1 MILLAKLEKA
11 YIKWQIREEA
21 NKAMLLTSYL
31 EFHIIEVPKAIKEYT
46 KNPQDAVLQWMM
58 FLDNPNKEEVTK
70 IMEENKYIKEAKE
83 ELDAISKDEVLRRM
97 ALKAELERR
106 DIGQIRYDAEQK
118 GIKEG
123 IKENTRLMVKKLYEI
138 NMSVEQIAKIVELD
152 VSEVRDILKI

>member
-1 MILLAKLEKA
+1 
-11 YIKWQIREEA
+11 
-21 NKAMLLTSYL
+21 
-31 EFHIIEVPKAIKEYT
+31 
-46 KNPQDAVLQWMM
+46 
-58 FLDNPNKEEVTK
+58 
-70 IMEENKYIKEAKE
+70 MEENKDIKEAKE
-83 ELDAISKDEVLRRM
+83 ELDEISKDEVLRRM

-118 GIKEG
+118 G